1 MKTVI
6 IEMQN
11 SLVGLNSRL
20 YTAEERINEQ
30 RLGDITQVITKK
42 RKRWKKGRNMDY
54 VEFK

>member
-30 RLGDITQVITKK
+30 RLGDITQVITEK